1 MIERVTD
8 FRDSMDISVKIVALS
23 ALIVVLFAAHLNA
36 AQSAAR
42 KLKQKMREMTH
53 LLASDQR
60 RVEMSI

>member
-1 MIERVTD
+1 MGANVMI
-8 FRDSMDISVKIVALS
+8 AAPS

-53 LLASDQR
+53 LLASP
-60 RVEMSI
+60 VNL